1 MRPAVIAH
9 RGSSFD
15 FAEHTYEAYLAAIAA
30 GADGFECDVRLTA
43 DDVLICWHD
52 SDLARTSD
60 GNGRISKMTWSQICE
75 VNAGSWHHSG
85 RDAKPLLLVDL
96 LQLAVTSGKTL
107 SIETKHPVRTSGRVE
122 HLLAELLSPY
132 LPLPPTSPTSAQF
145 RMMSFSRQAVRRWQK
160 LVPNIPAVFLVEK
173 NDSLRSNAPVIG
185 PDIDMIRQDPSLVA
199 RIHNSGREVH
209 VWTVDKI
216 EDVALCIELGVDAI
230 ITNKPAEVLAAI
242 GD

>member
-9 RGSSFD
+9 RGASFD
-15 FAEHTYEAYLAAIAA
+15 FAEHTYQAYLAAIEA

-60 GNGRISKMTWSQICE
+60 GVGKISKMTWDQISQ
-75 VNAGSWHHSG
+75 VDAGSWHRAG
-85 RDAKPLLLVDL
+85 RSAKPLLFTDL
-96 LQLAVTSGKTL
+96 LQLAVTSDKTI
-107 SIETKHPVRTSGRVE
+107 SIETKHPVRTGGRIE
-122 HLLAELLSPY
+122 HLLAELLKPY
-132 LPLPPTSPTSAQF
+132 LPLPPTSAATARF

-160 LVPNIPAVFLVEK
+160 LVPDVPAVLLVEK
-173 NDSLRSNAPVIG
+173 NRSLGINAPVIG
-185 PDIDMIRQDPSLVA
+185 PDIAMIRQDRSLVA
-199 RIHNSGREVH
+199 RMHDQGREVH
-209 VWTVDKI
+209 VWTVDEL
-216 EDVALCIELGVDAI
+216 EDVALCMELGVDAL